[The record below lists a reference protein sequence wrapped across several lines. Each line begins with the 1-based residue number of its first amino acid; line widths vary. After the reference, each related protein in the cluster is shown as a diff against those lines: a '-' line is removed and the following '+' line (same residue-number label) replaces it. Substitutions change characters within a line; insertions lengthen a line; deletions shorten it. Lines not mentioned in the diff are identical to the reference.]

1 MNQVTELVHLPDPVA
16 QPLVHPL
23 DLAEA
28 RRQFRYSWIIETL
41 TSPAVGLCV
50 AAIVWYGTR
59 SYVVPLIA
67 GAALVGFGA
76 MASRVLRDE
85 AWAFVPRK
93 RQDRQRSLPPNWQLI
108 SGLVFAAVLAAA
120 LLLVILRIKQSDIGQ
135 GVREF
140 SFGSGVGVGL
150 LVLVDLARKLLSRD
164 RDRRSRALHML
175 PAIVAI
181 FGCIALAYSVLLG
194 SSGPA
199 PSATLIWGLL
209 TMLAVGAG
217 VGVWE
222 YVEGK
227 RGIQLGGGPE

>member
-1 MNQVTELVHLPDPVA
+1 MNQITELVHLPDPAVQA
-16 QPLVHPL
+16 LVHPL

-28 RRQFRYSWIIETL
+28 RRQFRYSWVIGIL
-41 TSPAVGLCV
+41 TSPAVAMCV
-50 AAIVWYGTR
+50 AAIIWFGTR

-67 GAALVGFGA
+67 GASIVGFGA
-76 MASRVLRDE
+76 LARRAFRDE
-85 AWAFVPRK
+85 AWAFIPRK
-93 RQDRQRSLPPNWQLI
+93 RQDRQRSLPPTWQVT
-108 SGLVFAAVLAAA
+108 SGLVFGVVLAAA

-150 LVLVDLARKLLSRD
+150 LVLVDFGRKLLSRD
-164 RDRRSRALHML
+164 RGGKSRALYML
-175 PAIVAI
+175 PAVVAI
-181 FGCIALAYSVLLG
+181 LGCTAVAYGVLLG
-194 SSGPA
+194 SSDPA
-199 PSATLIWGLL
+199 PSATIIWGLL

-227 RGIQLGGGPE
+227 RGNQVGGGPE